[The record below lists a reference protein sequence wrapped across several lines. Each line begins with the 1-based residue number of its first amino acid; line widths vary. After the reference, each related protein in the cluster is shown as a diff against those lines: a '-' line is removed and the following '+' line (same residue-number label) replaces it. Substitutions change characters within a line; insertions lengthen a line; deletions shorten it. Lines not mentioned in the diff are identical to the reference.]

1 MEAIT
6 RFTTFATSNKN
17 PHHFFD
23 GHSYLRVAFF
33 PTTMKERVTFY
44 VDGFKYTIP
53 EEWDKKR
60 KNLIDSLIQG
70 RNKSV
75 QPMCTLMTD
84 LGLSAQKTE
93 FCKKYRNFVAE
104 TLIIRMCRFEYAVNR
119 LFFSA
124 HSYQ

>member
-1 MEAIT
+1 MFISNSVKVVKAKSAKLLWCARVREGEGRDYTKNNSRFSHHNLEAIIK
-6 RFTTFATSNKN
+6 FTIFAISNKN
-17 PHHFFD
+17 LHHFFD

-60 KNLIDSLIQG
+60 KKLIDSLIQG

-75 QPMCTLMTD
+75 QPV
-84 LGLSAQKTE
+84 LS
-93 FCKKYRNFVAE
+93 
-104 TLIIRMCRFEYAVNR
+104 I
-119 LFFSA
+119 
-124 HSYQ
+124 